1 MFTELAIRWSD
12 ISQFIIDSKFL
23 NAPFVAGIFGAIP
36 GALFGAW
43 AGARAARKI
52 AERSKLKSELS
63 EELKNTN
70 KAIVIAFS
78 ICNKVIGLKGQHVR
92 PLKEEFDAAREALE
106 EAVKRGGRFEFIA
119 DLRTLTTDLLPAPA
133 LESFVFEKVS
143 VGGRPFASGLS
154 R

>member
-12 ISQFIIDSKFL
+12 ISQFIIDLKFL

-92 PLKEEFDAAREALE
+92 PLKEEFDAGREALE
-106 EAVKRGGRFEFIA
+106 KR
-119 DLRTLTTDLLPAPA
+119 
-133 LESFVFEKVS
+133 
-143 VGGRPFASGLS
+143 
-154 R
+154 